1 MSFEVTRDTMSE
13 FASLTGAQRRYLRGL
28 AHGRAVI
35 VQIGRAGWSAG
46 VHRELDGALGAHEL
60 VKVRAR
66 VGEREARDQLFD
78 RLATETASTLVQR
91 VGNVGVFYRR
101 SSDQPRIILPA
112 A

>member
-1 MSFEVTRDTMSE
+1 MSE
-13 FASLTGAQRRYLRGL
+13 LATLTGSQRRYLRGL

-35 VQIGRAGWSAG
+35 VQIGKAGWTEG
-46 VHRELDGALGAHEL
+46 VNRELDGALVTHEL

-66 VGEREARDQLFD
+66 VGDRAARDELFD

-91 VGNVGVFYRR
+91 VGNVAVFYRR
-101 SSDQPRIILPA
+101 SSDHARIILPA